1 MYRYLDIYVFD
12 IHKIWSINKPLWWR
26 RDVYISLSL
35 FRAVRCS
42 DINNISLVIHRPC
55 LHEETRLITAYH
67 IIWLYVTI
75 SHRSTIWKKS
85 MCCVI
90 VTISGWI
97 LIMCLCDN
105 YVLSSD
111 LLSLQ
116 CVLFCVGA
124 QGLIHHL
131 LETHIQWRLKQIH
144 FEHAIICLLCKVSGP
159 ALSVWEPAN
168 SVKNREKR

>member
-1 MYRYLDIYVFD
+1 MY
-12 IHKIWSINKPLWWR
+12 
-26 RDVYISLSL
+26 DVYISLSL

-75 SHRSTIWKKS
+75 SHRSTIWKNYSYCHYFRMNPDHVS
-85 MCCVI
+85 MWQLR
-90 VTISGWI
+90 S
-97 LIMCLCDN
+97 LIR
-105 YVLSSD
+105 SSE
-111 LLSLQ
+111 SAV
-116 CVLFCVGA
+116 CPFCVGA
-124 QGLIHHL
+124 PGLIHHL